1 MLAGVTKGAF
11 VVGFDGD
18 VSLTLAARTTPG
30 LSPSPLDLVRPIQ
43 PIRSTNCDAEYE
55 ALSPRRTL
63 LAAAVLGA
71 PGPSPRRSRS
81 CAALNCDPPPAILID
96 SVGTAI

>member
-1 MLAGVTKGAF
+1 VLAGVTKGAF

-71 PGPSPRRSRS
+71 PAPAA
-81 CAALNCDPPPAILID
+81 AALARPSIATPPAILID